1 MLNQQKENYSSNNI
15 LKDTKN
21 YSHSKDKEIYE
32 EQKIRKN
39 LQIIKEC

>member
-21 YSHSKDKEIYE
+21 YSHSKDKEMYE
-32 EQKIRKN
+32 DEKDK
-39 LQIIKEC
+39 KES